1 MNIQS
6 FIFNWR
12 NKFQSTLAIESELNK
27 IVDQVNVI
35 NSDEKNYRAYW
46 HNVGEDS
53 YYSAQFFKALDLHD
67 GKSLFFH
74 TQGDTS
80 YDNWDQL
87 VNDAQYYMQ
96 KYNAGIYYP
105 KVKNVEW
112 QGEELTT
119 IPSLR
124 ASDSNIKYIVNG
136 DQTVWFIHPRVVQ
149 YFQYLDLDQCF
160 APNKMG
166 WGWDIVFCFVSYKLG
181 LPVIRDSNHTI
192 NHSPARTYHGQQA
205 RDQWIETFILLPE
218 EVKSYIKLVHQRG
231 DLNKVALYLNSE
243 NRN

>member
-12 NKFQSTLAIESELNK
+12 NQFASTLAIEKQLNK
-27 IVDQVNVI
+27 ILDQVNVI

-46 HNVGEDS
+46 HNIEEDS
-53 YYSAQFFKALDLHD
+53 YYSAQFFKALDLYD

-74 TQGDTS
+74 AQGDTS
-80 YDNWDQL
+80 YDNWERL
-87 VNDAQYYMQ
+87 VKDAQYYMQ

-105 KVKNVEW
+105 KVNNVEW

-124 ASDSNIKYIVNG
+124 ASDSNIKYIING

-149 YFQYLDLDQCF
+149 YFQYLDLDECF
-160 APNKMG
+160 ARNKMG

-192 NHSPARTYHGQQA
+192 EHSSSRTYDNQQA
-205 RDQWIETFILLPE
+205 QDQWNLTFNLLPE
-218 EVKSYIKLVHQRG
+218 EARSYIKLVYQRG
-231 DLNKVALYLNSE
+231 DLNKVASYLSQ
-243 NRN
+243 

>member
-12 NKFQSTLAIESELNK
+12 NQFASTLAIEKQLNK
-27 IVDQVNVI
+27 ILDQVNVI
-35 NSDEKNYRAYW
+35 NSDENNYRAYW
-46 HNVGEDS
+46 HNIGEDS
-53 YYSAQFFKALDLHD
+53 YYSAQFLKALDLHD

-74 TQGDTS
+74 AQGDTS
-80 YDNWDQL
+80 YDNWEQL
-87 VNDAQYYMQ
+87 VKDAQYYMQ

-105 KVKNVEW
+105 KVNNVEW

-119 IPSLR
+119 ISSLK

-136 DQTVWFIHPRVVQ
+136 DQTVWFIHPRIVQ

-160 APNKMG
+160 ARNKTG

-192 NHSPARTYHGQQA
+192 NHSPSRTYHGQQA
-205 RDQWIETFILLPE
+205 RDQWTETFSLLPE
-218 EVKSYIKLVHQRG
+218 EARSYIKLVYQRG
-231 DLNKVALYLNSE
+231 DLNKVASYLS
-243 NRN
+243 